1 MPVAKLTLGFCPVD
15 GQFQQRQKQSRRISV
30 CTGLRTLFSVIV
42 VMVIT
47 VIADVVVFKFQITV
61 FLNEGQ
67 TPHGQYRVVK

>member
-1 MPVAKLTLGFCPVD
+1 M
-15 GQFQQRQKQSRRISV
+15 

-67 TPHGQYRVVK
+67 TPRGQYRVVK